1 MKEKEIA
8 ESRIGLHRLCAMRSR
23 LVVARLHDRREPKR
37 QMRVKDYGVEWAKP
51 QRAVGGGDRLD
62 RAGSEAVHGRAKIK
76 RRGARR
82 IQRQGAF
89 DGAQRRPSFPRQQGD
104 DQSGDGQ
111 RRRVIG
117 VARGHDMRMPER
129 GGLIGLAKAVPS
141 EENLVAVSEAGARR
155 DIVRVDLERIRQEHR
170 RGSWRLQAERTS

>member
-62 RAGSEAVHGRAKIK
+62 WAGGEAVHGRAKIM

-82 IQRQGAF
+82 IPVPLDT
-89 DGAQRRPSFPRQQGD
+89 DG
-104 DQSGDGQ
+104 
-111 RRRVIG
+111 IE
-117 VARGHDMRMPER
+117 ER
-129 GGLIGLAKAVPS
+129 AGLAADRVPGRAFS
-141 EENLVAVSEAGARR
+141 ASG
-155 DIVRVDLERIRQEHR
+155 HPT
-170 RGSWRLQAERTS
+170 RL

>member
-62 RAGSEAVHGRAKIK
+62 WAGSEAVHGRAKIK

-89 DGAQRRPSFPRQQGD
+89 DGAQRRPSFPRQ
-104 DQSGDGQ
+104 
-111 RRRVIG
+111 RVMTKAATASA
-117 VARGHDMRMPER
+117 VASSVS
-129 GGLIGLAKAVPS
+129 LAVTTCACRSAAVLSASPKPS
-141 EENLVAVSEAGARR
+141 LPKK
-155 DIVRVDLERIRQEHR
+155 I
-170 RGSWRLQAERTS
+170 SWQ